1 MLDSD
6 LAKLYHRK
14 NGTKS
19 INLAVNRNI
28 DRFPVDFYFQ
38 LTKEE
43 YNNLKF
49 HFETSSITNDYG
61 GVRKLPYVF
70 TEQGVAMLSSV
81 LHTETAID
89 LSIRIINAF
98 VSMRHYIGNNEYRLS
113 NIESKILEHD
123 MKINLIKN
131 LKLFKIIIGK
141 VMICIKF

>member
-49 HFETSSITNDYG
+49 HFETSSMAKEY
-61 GVRKLPYVF
+61 
-70 TEQGVAMLSSV
+70 
-81 LHTETAID
+81 
-89 LSIRIINAF
+89 
-98 VSMRHYIGNNEYRLS
+98 NNRLWHV
-113 NIESKILEHD
+113 K
-123 MKINLIKN
+123 KKN
-131 LKLFKIIIGK
+131 
-141 VMICIKF
+141 V